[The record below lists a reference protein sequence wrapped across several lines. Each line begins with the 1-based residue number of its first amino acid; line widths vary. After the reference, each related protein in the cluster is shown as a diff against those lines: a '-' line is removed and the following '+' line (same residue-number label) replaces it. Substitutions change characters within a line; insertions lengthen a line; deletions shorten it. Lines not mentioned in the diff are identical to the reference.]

1 MSGRNPNCRQ
11 MMLVSKVKDFVTEN
25 QHHYKLDEVYGID
38 IEASLFRFVK
48 ECIKEYNE
56 AKPDRH

>member
-1 MSGRNPNCRQ
+1 
-11 MMLVSKVKDFVTEN
+11 MMLVSKVKNFVTEN